1 VAQLIDSTSGPRSPW
16 FAQMRR
22 QTLPPQA
29 LLLRRMEGLVLSA
42 LGELR
47 GCADWHAIAAGVNP
61 DGDVDL
67 ADSALARVLFGISPG
82 DLPSTALAAGLL
94 LTASVLACLPPAI
107 RAMRVDPVEGLR
119 TE

>member
-1 VAQLIDSTSGPRSPW
+1 VIRQGAVLIC
-16 FAQMRR
+16 
-22 QTLPPQA
+22 L
-29 LLLRRMEGLVLSA
+29 GLVVGWGLV
-42 LGELR
+42 R
-47 GCADWHAIAAGVNP
+47 
-61 DGDVDL
+61 L